1 MTDVIDGGFK
11 GVPPGAPPFTLA
23 ELPGRNWHALRELS
37 PPFALLKRRALD
49 GNRAFLRRLLAAT
62 GALYAPHGKTTMSP
76 ELFRL
81 QLDDGAWGITL
92 ATPMQVAIARRFG
105 VARILLANE
114 VTDPHG
120 LRFLA
125 EELRRDAGFEL
136 WAYVDSEAS
145 VRLWR
150 EALSEAPRPL
160 PVLLEVGFAAG
171 RAGCRSLDQALA
183 VARAVQRAPA
193 LRLRGVAGFEGIL
206 HRDSAAAEDAAVA
219 EFVAQIAAVARGLD
233 EAGLFAPGD
242 VVLSA
247 GGSAFYDLVTTGL
260 QGARLSRPHRVL
272 LRSGCA
278 LVHDDGAYAH
288 AFARV
293 AARWPAVA
301 SLGPAPQPAL
311 ELWGTVLSRP
321 EPGRV
326 VAGLG
331 KRDVS
336 HDGALPR
343 PLLWF
348 RPGEHEAPRA
358 VAWPLRTAALN
369 DQHALL
375 DTAPETPLRPG
386 DLVGFGISHPCLTF
400 DRWRLLFVVDD
411 AYRVV
416 GGVRT
421 FF

>member
-1 MTDVIDGGFK
+1 MTDLIDGGFK
-11 GVPPGAPPFTLA
+11 GFPPGSPAFPIDELA
-23 ELPGRNWHALRELS
+23 GRGWHALRDLA
-37 PPFALLKRRALD
+37 PPFALLKREALD
-49 GNRAFLRRLLAAT
+49 ANRAFLRRLLAAT

-92 ATPMQVAIARRFG
+92 ATPTQVVAARRFG
-105 VARILLANE
+105 VTRILIANE
-114 VTDPHG
+114 VTDRHG

-125 EELRRDAGFEL
+125 EELRSDPGFEL
-136 WAYVDSEAS
+136 WAYADSEEG
-145 VRLWR
+145 VGLWQ
-150 EALSEAPRPL
+150 EALAAAPRPL

-171 RAGCRSLDQALA
+171 RAGCRSMDEALA
-183 VARAVQRAPA
+183 VARAVQRSPA
-193 LRLRGVAGFEGIL
+193 LRLRGVAGFEGLL
-206 HRDSAAAEDAAVA
+206 HRESAVQEDAAVV
-219 EFVAQIAAVARGLD
+219 EFVAQIAATASALD
-233 EAGLFAPGD
+233 AASLFAPGE
-242 VVLSA
+242 VLLSA
-247 GGSAFYDLVTTGL
+247 GGSAFYDIVAAGL
-260 QGARLSRPHRVL
+260 RGARLSRPHRVL

-278 LVHDDGAYAH
+278 LVHDDGAYAR
-288 AFARV
+288 AFERV
-293 AARWPAVA
+293 VARWPEVR
-301 SLGPAPQPAL
+301 SLAPAPQPAV
-311 ELWGTVLSRP
+311 ELWAAVLSRP

-331 KRDVS
+331 KRDAS

-348 RPGEHEAPRA
+348 RPGEHESPRSLA
-358 VAWPLRTAALN
+358 ASLRTAALN

-375 DTAPETPLRPG
+375 DASADATLRPG

-400 DRWRLLFVVDD
+400 DRWRLFFVVDD

-416 GGVRT
+416 GGART